1 MTHEYV
7 IAVGGTVKGVGCDDG
22 PAPTAIGW
30 AADRVLA
37 VGSDGVVRTISRGD
51 SIFIDI
57 GGCAVTPAPGDPVA
71 AEELLRTAVATGRPV
86 DALEMLA
93 SAGLLDSA
101 DPLESGVPADLAF
114 WSADPDAMP
123 PDSAPSLRIVAL
135 VRAGAFTEGDEHC
148 GPFPLTPAALPT
160 RE

>member
-7 IAVGGTVKGVGCDDG
+7 IALGGTVNGVGCDG
-22 PAPTAIGW
+22 PKPTAVGW

-37 VGSDGVVRTISRGD
+37 VGSDEVVRTISRGD
-51 SIFIDI
+51 SVFIDI
-57 GGCAVTPAPGDPVA
+57 GGCAVTPAPGDPAA
-71 AEELLRTAVATGRPV
+71 AEVLLRTAVASGRPV
-86 DALEMLA
+86 DALELLA

-101 DPLESGVPADLAF
+101 DPLEPGVPADLAF
-114 WSADPDAMP
+114 WSADPEAIP
-123 PDSAPSLRIVAL
+123 PDVASSLRIVAL

-148 GPFPLTPAALPT
+148 GPFPMAPVALPT